1 MLPSLDSLR
10 CFVAA
15 ARLLHFRRAA
25 KTVALTPAAFGQ
37 RIKQLEEQLGVALFS
52 RTTREVQ
59 LTRHGAAL
67 LPAALRC
74 LEAAEA
80 CGRAARGEQG
90 EPPLELVVGTR
101 HELGMS
107 WLVPGLDAL
116 AQALSHVTFHLY
128 FGSGSDLF
136 VRLRSHEIDCAV
148 TSMRVD
154 DPRLDARV
162 LHREDYVLVASP
174 ALVAKR
180 PLRKPEHASAHVLL
194 DTSPDLALF
203 RYFRDASSEHDLRFS
218 RVVSLGTTEAVKAR
232 VLAGVGVAVLPL
244 YQVRPE
250 LATRALARLLPRAP
264 LLHDHFRLVFRASDV
279 RAPLFDALAE
289 ALRALP
295 LR

>member
-1 MLPSLDSLR
+1 MLPSLESLR

-15 ARLLHFRRAA
+15 ARQLHFRRAA

-37 RIKQLEEQLGVALFS
+37 RIKQLEEQLGVPLFS

-59 LTRHGAAL
+59 LTSHGAAL

-74 LEAAEA
+74 LEAAED
-80 CGRAARGEQG
+80 CVRAARGERG
-90 EPPLELVVGTR
+90 EAPLELVLGTR

-116 AQALSHVTFHLY
+116 GRALSHVTFHLY

-154 DPRLDARV
+154 DPRLDGRP

-174 ALVAKR
+174 ALVAAR
-180 PLRKPEHASAHVLL
+180 PLKRAEHAASHVLL

-244 YQVRPE
+244 YQVKPE
-250 LATRALARLLPRAP
+250 LASGALVRLLPRAP

-279 RAPLFDALAE
+279 RVPLFEALTRE
-289 ALRALP
+289 LRALP